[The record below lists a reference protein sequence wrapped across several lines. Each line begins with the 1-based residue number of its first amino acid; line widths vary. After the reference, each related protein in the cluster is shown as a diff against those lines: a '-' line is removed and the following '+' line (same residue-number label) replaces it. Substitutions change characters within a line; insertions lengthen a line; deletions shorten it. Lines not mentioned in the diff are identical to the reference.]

1 MDKEILRETLRDHF
15 AERRRVRRT
24 NFRLENQLGHA
35 SDLDLERY
43 HLGMFAEGPEL
54 AALEEHL
61 LICAKCVD
69 RAEETEAYVDS
80 IRAGIIK
87 GNFDTGG
94 TGSS

>member
-1 MDKEILRETLRDHF
+1 MDAKILREILRDLR
-15 AERRRVRRT
+15 AERRCIRRT
-24 NFRLENQLGHA
+24 IFRLENRLGHA

-43 HLGMFAEGPEL
+43 HLGMIAEGPEL

-69 RAEETEAYVDS
+69 RAEETGAYVDS

-87 GNFDTGG
+87 GNFDKGG